1 MEHVEE
7 LVKEVELEVI
17 RPRFAGLRGDEV
29 KWKSPGEVVTVVD
42 VEAESRIADG
52 LRRLL
57 PGTPVVGEEGC
68 ASNPA
73 LLGALRSDRAW
84 LVDPLDG
91 TGNFVAGED
100 DWAVMVALV
109 ERGRTVASWI
119 WVPMR
124 AAMYA
129 AQVGQGATRNG
140 SVLTSTAGVLDPLL
154 MRGAVLSRFLDA
166 ETAERVETNRHR
178 FASVTAGRLC
188 AGVDYPD
195 LVEGSQHFVLYWRTL
210 PWDHAPGALLVQ
222 ESGGIAARL
231 DGTTYQPS
239 QTGTGLLVT
248 ADLPSWTTVRNALLG
263 QPVAMTE
270 QGVRGGRPHQRTGD
284 LTDT

>member
-1 MEHVEE
+1 MTSVTDHLVEHVEE

-17 RPRFAGLRGDEV
+17 RPRFGGLRRDEA
-29 KWKSPGEVVTVVD
+29 KWKSPGEVVTVAD
-42 VEAESRIADG
+42 VEAERKIADG

-68 ASNPA
+68 ASNPV
-73 LLGALRSDRAW
+73 LLDALRSDRAW

-91 TGNFVAGED
+91 TGNFVAGKE

-109 ERGRTVASWI
+109 EQGQTLASWI

-124 AAMYA
+124 AAMYVA
-129 AQVGQGATRNG
+129 RLGQGATRNG
-140 SVLTSTAGVLDPLL
+140 SVLTSEPAVLDPLL

-166 ETAERVETNRHR
+166 ETAELVKTNRHR

-195 LVEGSQHFVLYWRTL
+195 LVEGSQQFVLYGRTL

-222 ESGGIAARL
+222 ESGGIADRL

-239 QTGTGLLVT
+239 QPGTGLLVT
-248 ADLPSWTTVRNALLG
+248 ADQPSWITVRNTLLD
-263 QPVAMTE
+263 QPS
-270 QGVRGGRPHQRTGD
+270 P
-284 LTDT
+284 